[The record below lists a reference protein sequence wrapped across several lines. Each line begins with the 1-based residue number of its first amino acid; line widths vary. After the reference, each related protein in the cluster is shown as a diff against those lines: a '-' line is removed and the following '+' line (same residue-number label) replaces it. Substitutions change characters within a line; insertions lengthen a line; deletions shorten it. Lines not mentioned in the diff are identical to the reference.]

1 MKTERWKESER
12 VKEGASKIDS
22 KLIKNERRGL
32 TIKKGVFVVSLSLT
46 HTNTIKA
53 NTHTVTI
60 LLKIHF
66 KRPLGFISLPKM
78 NTHTSRVHKKK
89 THSLSHTHLHVN
101 THFKS
106 FFINT
111 AQY

>member
-60 LLKIHF
+60 LLKINF

-89 THSLSHTHLHVN
+89 LTLSHTH
-101 THFKS
+101 
-106 FFINT
+106 ICM
-111 AQY
+111 